1 MIYDK
6 LSQLDRYR
14 GFSRH
19 VDRGIAFLQMAD
31 LSALP
36 LGRVDIDG
44 DFVFGNRFSYTTAPI
59 SRQSSFEAHKR
70 YLDLH
75 VLLSGAETMALS
87 PIELL
92 EETEVLEQENSILY
106 RGSPDCIL
114 PVRQGMF
121 VLVFPGEGH
130 LPRLAV
136 GVPEKVE
143 KLVLK
148 IAL

>member
-1 MIYDK
+1 MIYDR

-31 LSALP
+31 LSEFP

-44 DFVFGNRFSYTTAPI
+44 DFVFGNRFSYMTAPL
-59 SRQSSFEAHKR
+59 SGHGGFEAHKR

-75 VLLSGAETMALS
+75 VVLSGAEAMALS
-87 PIELL
+87 PIERL
-92 EETEVLEQENSILY
+92 EETETLEQEDSVLY

-114 PVRQGMF
+114 PIRQGMF
-121 VLVFPGEGH
+121 VLIFPGEGH
-130 LPRLAV
+130 MPRLAA
-136 GVPEKVE
+136 GAPERVE